1 MTSALFDS
9 LCVVLDKLY
18 EGRPI
23 QRFFVLETVA
33 RAPYF
38 SYVSVIHLFES
49 FGWWRASELRKVH
62 FAEEWNEL
70 HHLLIMESLGGN
82 AEWKDRFF
90 AYHAVLAYYWAL
102 VALYIFRPQLS
113 YNFSH
118 LVEVHAHVTY
128 EQFLEENAE
137 VLKKLPPPPIAV
149 NYYQTGDLYL
159 FDTFMTSKER
169 KFELRRPPCDNL
181 YDVFR
186 NISDDEAE
194 HIKTMAAMEDWCK
207 GGESPIDTLDEFY
220 QSKGGLSIVGEDYEE
235 KRKQWL
241 EFSEQTN
248 AKKEEVKAKE
258 EVEAAE

>member
-1 MTSALFDS
+1 MAKFVLNDALVAEREEAYGKPESSAITAALFDS
-9 LCVVLDKLY
+9 LCVVLDALY

-49 FGWWRASELRKVH
+49 FGWWRSSELRKLH

-82 AEWKDRFF
+82 AKWADRFF

-118 LVEVHAHVTY
+118 LVEVHAYVTY
-128 EQFLEENAE
+128 EEFLAENAE
-137 VLKKLPPPPIAV
+137 VLKELPPPPIAV
-149 NYYQTGDLYL
+149 NYYKNGDMYF
-159 FDTFMTSKER
+159 FDNFMTTKR
-169 KFELRRPPCDNL
+169 DKTELRRPPCDNL

-186 NISDDEAE
+186 NIADDESE
-194 HIKTMAAMEDWCK
+194 HIKTMASMEKWCA
-207 GGESPIDTLDEFY
+207 GGPSPIANLDEMY
-220 QSKGGLSIVGEDYEE
+220 QGVGGIGMTMASGQE
-235 KRKQWL
+235 
-241 EFSEQTN
+241 
-248 AKKEEVKAKE
+248 
-258 EVEAAE
+258 